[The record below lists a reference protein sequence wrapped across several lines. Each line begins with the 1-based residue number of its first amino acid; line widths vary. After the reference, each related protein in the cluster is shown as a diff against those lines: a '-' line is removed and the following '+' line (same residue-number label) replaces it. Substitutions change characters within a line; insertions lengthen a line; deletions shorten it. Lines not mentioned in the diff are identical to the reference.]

1 MTQNL
6 ICDSASVE
14 ALNALHVKVLEDHR
28 VAQVLVIAHLFQCQ
42 PGINIHFMGS
52 FTEANDAR
60 PGEEQ
65 VNVNAVK
72 AELKDRN
79 AGGGNWTDVGHLVG
93 QPEHL

>member
-1 MTQNL
+1 MEL
-6 ICDSASVE
+6 
-14 ALNALHVKVLEDHR
+14 
-28 VAQVLVIAHLFQCQ
+28 
-42 PGINIHFMGS
+42 
-52 FTEANDAR
+52 FTEANHAK